1 MNNGMNRSA
10 GNPFMHV
17 ETLQAQR
24 AMMAARMDSSFAT
37 LLRRHRLA
45 AGLTQEE
52 LAERALISRRSVSDM
67 ERGVPHRP
75 RNDTVT
81 LLAEALGLSTIDGAA
96 FVEAAQPKAK
106 PSHTLNGTRPLL
118 SSHINFVP
126 PFVGR
131 ARELAALEEHLAGE
145 GPPLLLLSGEPGI
158 GKTRLLQTAISWANA
173 AGLSC
178 LVGGCQGRDS
188 RDFYAPLLPALH
200 GYVRA
205 QAVDAL
211 RKDLRGCAW
220 LVRLLPELA
229 EGPIP
234 RLPPWTLPSDQEQ
247 RLMVE
252 AVIQLLRNIRGPAGT
267 LLILDDLQWAGTD
280 TLGLLTTLIHAAAG
294 IPLRVIGAY
303 MNTEIDSQAPL
314 FALLADLASAG
325 LASQRAV
332 GPLAPQ
338 ETQELLNN
346 LLADDGDAMAARRE
360 EVLRRAGGVPFF
372 LVSCAQGLSL
382 GEEHK
387 DAIPWDVAQSI
398 RRRVSAVP
406 PAARDLLG
414 IAAIMGGV
422 VPSRLLVSAS
432 TWPEGEVLAAL
443 DVTCQARLL
452 EGVEE
457 DGYRFVHNVIREV
470 VEADLGIARRTVLHR
485 RVAEA
490 LERGSGQPPIEQLAF
505 HFAHSDAREKA
516 IPYLEGTGDRAVAQF
531 AHASAVKNYR
541 DLVDLLNE
549 TGRVPDLGRA
559 CEKLGDALYRT
570 GSHDAA
576 LPMLERADDAYR
588 ALGDV
593 EGRTRAL
600 ARIGWVH
607 AVRGTQDQGITHIES
622 ALVELRAH
630 TPSPGLATLYI
641 ALAQLFVVRGHFREN
656 IAATERAV
664 EIARE
669 TDDSQILGA
678 AVAAQSD
685 YLVAL
690 GRYDEALL
698 AADEAARLSQH
709 SGNLQALCTA
719 YRAMIGAHLNKG
731 EASQARAAGDQ
742 AVMIAERLGD
752 PEVMTLALASRAL
765 TALPGEGE
773 AARLD
778 IERALSLRPDD
789 GSSDATAFALMQYGR
804 YFLYR
809 GDWDDAARYL
819 NRCLDMVERNHQK
832 AWAQTFLA
840 QLDLVRG
847 HPELARERLLP
858 IVRQE
863 DPAEPMT
870 IWVDGARVTLAE
882 AHMALGD
889 LDGADTILTPSIAW
903 QRWSGNP
910 HGIANALRVQATLH
924 IQRGRWTEAALVLEE
939 ALCLVRGI
947 SRGYL
952 EGLLLETY
960 GQLHIAKGEWEPAR
974 LRLEGA
980 VILLRQVGTHKDVER
995 VDAVLTE
1002 MG

>member
-10 GNPFMHV
+10 GNLFMHLG
-17 ETLQAQR
+17 TFPAQP

-37 LLRRHRLA
+37 LLRRHRMA

-75 RNDTVT
+75 RNDTVA
-81 LLAEALGLSTIDGAA
+81 LLAEALDLSTIDGAA
-96 FVEAAQPKAK
+96 LAEAARRKAG
-106 PSHTLNGTRPLL
+106 PSYTLNDTRPLL
-118 SSHINFVP
+118 SSRTNFVP

-131 ARELAALEEHLAGE
+131 APELAVIEEHLAGK
-145 GPPLLLLSGEPGI
+145 GPPLLLLGGEPGI
-158 GKTRLLQTAISWANA
+158 GKTRLLQTAVSRADA

-188 RDFYAPLLPALH
+188 RDLYAPLLPALH

-205 QAVDAL
+205 QPVDAL

-234 RLPPWTLPSDQEQ
+234 RLPPWTLPPDQEQ

-280 TLGLLTTLIHAAAG
+280 TLELLTTLIHAAAG

-303 MNTEIDSQAPL
+303 MNTEIDPQAPL

-325 LASQRAV
+325 LASHRAV
-332 GPLAPQ
+332 GPLAPE
-338 ETQELLNN
+338 ETQELLNT
-346 LLADDGDAMAARRE
+346 LLADDGDVVAARRE

-382 GEEHK
+382 GEEQE

-398 RRRVSAVP
+398 RRRVSALS
-406 PAARDLLG
+406 PASRDLLG
-414 IAAIMGGV
+414 IAAIMGRV
-422 VPSRLLVSAS
+422 VPPRLLVSAS
-432 TWPEGEVLAAL
+432 TWAEGEVLAAL

-452 EGVEE
+452 EEMEE

-490 LERGSGQPPIEQLAF
+490 LERGSAQPPVEQLAF

-516 IPYLEGTGDRAVAQF
+516 IPYLEGTGDRAAAQF
-531 AHASAVKNYR
+531 AHASAVRNYR

-549 TGRVPDLGRA
+549 TGRVADLGRA
-559 CEKLGDALYRT
+559 GEKLGDSLYRT

-576 LPMLERADDAYR
+576 LPVLERADDAYR
-588 ALGDV
+588 AMGDV

-622 ALVELRAH
+622 ALVELRAPS
-630 TPSPGLATLYI
+630 PSPGLATLYI
-641 ALAQLFVVRGHFREN
+641 ALAQLFVVRGRFREN

-669 TDDSQILGA
+669 IDDSQILGA
-678 AVAAQSD
+678 ALAAQSD

-690 GRYDEALL
+690 GRSDEALL
-698 AADEAARLSQH
+698 TANEAARLSQQ

-731 EASQARAAGDQ
+731 EETQARAAGDR

-752 PEVMTLALASRAL
+752 PEVMALALASRAL
-765 TALPGEGE
+765 TALPRDGD

-778 IERALSLRPDD
+778 IERALSLRDHD

-819 NRCLDMVERNHQK
+819 NRCLDMVERSHQR

-840 QLDLVRG
+840 ELDLRHG

-858 IVRQE
+858 VVKQA
-863 DPAEPMT
+863 DPEQPVT
-870 IWVDGARVTLAE
+870 IWVDGARVRLAE
-882 AHMALGD
+882 AHVALGD
-889 LDGADTILTPSIAW
+889 LNGAETILTPSIEW

-910 HGIANALRVQATLH
+910 YGLANALRVQATLH
-924 IQRGRWTEAALVLEE
+924 IRRGRWREAVLVLEE
-939 ALCLVRGI
+939 ALHLVRHDSGT
-947 SRGYL
+947 YL

-960 GQLHIAKGEWEPAR
+960 GKLHIAQSEWEAAR

-980 VILLRQVGTHKDVER
+980 VILLRQAGARKDVER
-995 VDAVLTE
+995 VNAALVG